1 MSLIDSISGIVFI
14 KQPTRLV
21 VDIGGIRFQVNIS
34 ISCYESLPEESEQ
47 IEILTFLHVKDD
59 ILDLYGFKD
68 LSERSLFKYLNII
81 SGIGPRSAMNILSGT
96 NPEEFKNQ
104 IIAGDVKSLT
114 VIPGIG
120 AKTAKRIIVELKEKF
135 EADKNVKDDLGFID
149 DTSDSDLIKN
159 VRNALQSLGYKSSQI
174 NNTMKELDQLGEL
187 SGSIEEVIKKALSKM
202 I

>member
-34 ISCYESLPEESEQ
+34 ISCYESLPDEGKQ

-68 LSERSLFKYLNII
+68 LSERSLFKYLNMI

-104 IIAGDVKSLT
+104 IVAGDVKSLT

>member
-34 ISCYESLPEESEQ
+34 ISCYESLPEEGKQ

-68 LSERSLFKYLNII
+68 LSERSLFKYLNMI

-96 NPEEFKNQ
+96 NPEKFKNQ
-104 IIAGDVKSLT
+104 IVAGDVKSLT

>member
-14 KQPTRLV
+14 KHPTRLV

-34 ISCYESLPEESEQ
+34 ISCYESLPEEGNQ

-68 LSERSLFKYLNII
+68 LSERSLFIYLNMI

-96 NPEEFKNQ
+96 NPEKFKNQ
-104 IIAGDVKSLT
+104 IVAGDVKSLT

>member
-21 VDIGGIRFQVNIS
+21 VDIGGLRFQVNIS
-34 ISCYESLPEESEQ
+34 ISCYESLPDEGKQ

-68 LSERSLFKYLNII
+68 LSERSLFKYLNMI

-104 IIAGDVKSLT
+104 IVAGDVKSLT

>member
-34 ISCYESLPEESEQ
+34 ISCYESLPDEGKQ

-68 LSERSLFKYLNII
+68 LSERSLFKYLNMI

-104 IIAGDVKSLT
+104 IVAGDVKSLT

-135 EADKNVKDDLGFID
+135 EADKNVKDDLGFIE

>member
-34 ISCYESLPEESEQ
+34 ISCYESLPDEGKQ

-59 ILDLYGFKD
+59 ILALYGFKD
-68 LSERSLFKYLNII
+68 LSERSLFIYLNMI

-96 NPEEFKNQ
+96 NPEKFKNQ
-104 IIAGDVKSLT
+104 IVAGDVKSLT

-187 SGSIEEVIKKALSKM
+187 TGSIEEVIKKALSKM

>member
-1 MSLIDSISGIVFI
+1 MSLIDSISGMVFI

-21 VDIGGIRFQVNIS
+21 VDNGGIRFQVNIS
-34 ISCYESLPEESEQ
+34 ISCYESLPDEGKQ

-68 LSERSLFKYLNII
+68 LSERSLFKYLNMI

-104 IIAGDVKSLT
+104 IVAGDVKSLT

>member
-1 MSLIDSISGIVFI
+1 MSLIDSISGIVFK

-34 ISCYESLPEESEQ
+34 ISCYESLPDEGKQ

-68 LSERSLFKYLNII
+68 LSERSLFKYLNMI

-104 IIAGDVKSLT
+104 IVAGDVKSLT

>member
-68 LSERSLFKYLNII
+68 LSERSLFKYLNMV

-104 IIAGDVKSLT
+104 IVAGDVKSLT

>member
-1 MSLIDSISGIVFI
+1 MSLIDSISGILFL
-14 KQPTRLV
+14 KTPARV
-21 VDIGGIRFQVNIS
+21 VVNISGIRFQVNIS
-34 ISCYESLPEESEQ
+34 ISCFESLPDEGKQ
-47 IEILTFLHVKDD
+47 IEILTYLHVKDD

-68 LSERSLFKYLNII
+68 LNERSLFKYLNMI

-135 EADKNVKDDLGFID
+135 EADNKANDELGFMD
-149 DTSDSDLIKN
+149 DSTDSNLIKN
-159 VRNALQSLGYKSSQI
+159 VKNALESLGYKSSQI
-174 NNTMKELDQLGEL
+174 NNTIKELNQLGEL
-187 SGSIEEVIKKALSKM
+187 TGSIEEVIKKALSKM